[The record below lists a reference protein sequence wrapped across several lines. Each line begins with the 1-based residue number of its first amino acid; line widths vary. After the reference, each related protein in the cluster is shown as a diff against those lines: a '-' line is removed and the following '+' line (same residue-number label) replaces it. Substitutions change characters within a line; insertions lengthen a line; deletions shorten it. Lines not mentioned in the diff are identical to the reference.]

1 MSQTTEWAKGKP
13 VSTAWARLA
22 NELAAW
28 GPPLTFSLRLW
39 ASVCLALYLAFW
51 LQLDNAYWAGTSAA
65 IVCQPQLGAS
75 LRKGWFRMIG
85 TVVGAVAIVLLAVC
99 FPDDRVPFL
108 IGLALWGGAC
118 AFAATV
124 LHNFAGYAAALS
136 GYTAAIIAGDQLG
149 PTGGVNGDIFMLAV
163 FRVSEIAIG
172 IVSAGIVLTITDL
185 GGARR
190 RLASQFADLTA
201 GIATDITSGLKMAG
215 SELPDS
221 RPIRRDFIRRV
232 IALDPL
238 IDQTIGE
245 SSEIRYHSRVL
256 QQTVDGLFTALAG
269 WRAIANH
276 LDQLSHSQARTDA
289 AAVLQYL
296 PPELLL
302 PPEDGDAA
310 RWMADPITLYR
321 IYETACEELT
331 ALPADTPSLR
341 LLADSTAGA
350 LTGVTQALNGLAL
363 LVQDPARPAHRG
375 VVRLRFPDWL
385 PALINAGRAILTIG
399 VVALFWIGT
408 AWPSGAGAITWA
420 AITVI
425 LMSPRADQAYDA
437 ALRFAAGS
445 ALAAVFAAI
454 VAFAVLPQVQTF
466 AGLSVVLGAYLVPLG
481 SLMAKPLQAMLFIP
495 MGANFLPLLAPIN
508 QMSYDPEQYYNV
520 ALALVGGSMVAT
532 LAFRVLP
539 PLSPA
544 FRTRR
549 LLALTLRDVCR
560 LASGHAYDDWKG
572 HTHGRLSAMPEEA
585 TPLQRAQMLAA
596 LSAGSEIMRLRDAAS
611 DLGLST
617 CLEPAFMALVQGNSF
632 RAVTHLD
639 QLDSVLASRGR
650 NAPERQMTLRA
661 RSSILALSEVLTP
674 HAAYFDAAPR

>member
-215 SELPDS
+215 SELP
-221 RPIRRDFIRRV
+221 
-232 IALDPL
+232 
-238 IDQTIGE
+238 E
-245 SSEIRYHSRVL
+245 
-256 QQTVDGLFTALAG
+256 LA
-269 WRAIANH
+269 A
-276 LDQLSHSQARTDA
+276 
-289 AAVLQYL
+289 
-296 PPELLL
+296 
-302 PPEDGDAA
+302 
-310 RWMADPITLYR
+310 
-321 IYETACEELT
+321 
-331 ALPADTPSLR
+331 
-341 LLADSTAGA
+341 
-350 LTGVTQALNGLAL
+350 
-363 LVQDPARPAHRG
+363 DPARLHPPCHR
-375 VVRLRFPDWL
+375 
-385 PALINAGRAILTIG
+385 
-399 VVALFWIGT
+399 
-408 AWPSGAGAITWA
+408 
-420 AITVI
+420 
-425 LMSPRADQAYDA
+425 PRSAD
-437 ALRFAAGS
+437 
-445 ALAAVFAAI
+445 
-454 VAFAVLPQVQTF
+454 
-466 AGLSVVLGAYLVPLG
+466 
-481 SLMAKPLQAMLFIP
+481 
-495 MGANFLPLLAPIN
+495 
-508 QMSYDPEQYYNV
+508 
-520 ALALVGGSMVAT
+520 
-532 LAFRVLP
+532 
-539 PLSPA
+539 
-544 FRTRR
+544 
-549 LLALTLRDVCR
+549 
-560 LASGHAYDDWKG
+560 
-572 HTHGRLSAMPEEA
+572 
-585 TPLQRAQMLAA
+585 
-596 LSAGSEIMRLRDAAS
+596 
-611 DLGLST
+611 
-617 CLEPAFMALVQGNSF
+617 
-632 RAVTHLD
+632 
-639 QLDSVLASRGR
+639 
-650 NAPERQMTLRA
+650 
-661 RSSILALSEVLTP
+661 
-674 HAAYFDAAPR
+674 

>member
-1 MSQTTEWAKGKP
+1 
-13 VSTAWARLA
+13 
-22 NELAAW
+22 
-28 GPPLTFSLRLW
+28 
-39 ASVCLALYLAFW
+39 
-51 LQLDNAYWAGTSAA
+51 
-65 IVCQPQLGAS
+65 
-75 LRKGWFRMIG
+75 
-85 TVVGAVAIVLLAVC
+85 
-99 FPDDRVPFL
+99 
-108 IGLALWGGAC
+108 
-118 AFAATV
+118 
-124 LHNFAGYAAALS
+124 
-136 GYTAAIIAGDQLG
+136 
-149 PTGGVNGDIFMLAV
+149 
-163 FRVSEIAIG
+163 
-172 IVSAGIVLTITDL
+172 
-185 GGARR
+185 
-190 RLASQFADLTA
+190 
-201 GIATDITSGLKMAG
+201 
-215 SELPDS
+215 
-221 RPIRRDFIRRV
+221 
-232 IALDPL
+232 
-238 IDQTIGE
+238 
-245 SSEIRYHSRVL
+245 
-256 QQTVDGLFTALAG
+256 
-269 WRAIANH
+269 
-276 LDQLSHSQARTDA
+276 
-289 AAVLQYL
+289 
-296 PPELLL
+296 
-302 PPEDGDAA
+302 
-310 RWMADPITLYR
+310 
-321 IYETACEELT
+321 
-331 ALPADTPSLR
+331 LPADTPSLR

-350 LTGVTQALNGLAL
+350 LTGVIQALNGLAL

-399 VVALFWIGT
+399 VVALFWIVT

-466 AGLSVVLGAYLVPLG
+466 AGLSVVLGAYLVPVG

-572 HTHGRLSAMPEEA
+572 HAHGRLSAMPEEA

>member
-1 MSQTTEWAKGKP
+1 VSQTTEWAEGKP
-13 VSTAWARLA
+13 VATAWARFADGLA
-22 NELAAW
+22 TW

-39 ASVCLALYLAFW
+39 ASVCLALYVAFW

-85 TVVGAVAIVLLAVC
+85 TVVGAVAIILLAVC

-124 LHNFAGYAAALS
+124 LHNFAGYAAALA

-172 IVSAGIVLTITDL
+172 IVSAGVVLASTDL

-190 RLASQFADLTA
+190 RLAPQFAELIA
-201 GIATDITSGLKMAG
+201 GIATDITTGLTMAG

-221 RPIRRDFIRRV
+221 RPLRRDFVRRV

-245 SSEIRYHSRVL
+245 SSQIRYHSPIL
-256 QQTVDGLFTALAG
+256 QHAVDGLFTALGA

-276 LDQLSHSQARTDA
+276 LDRLSCSQARADA
-289 AAVLQYL
+289 AAVLQHL
-296 PPELLL
+296 PPELL
-302 PPEDGDAA
+302 PPESVDAA
-310 RWMADPITLYR
+310 RWMADPIRLHR
-321 IYETACEELT
+321 IWETACEELT

-341 LLADSTAGA
+341 LLADSTAQA

-363 LVQDPARPAHRG
+363 LVRDPARP
-375 VVRLRFPDWL
+375 VRLGIVRPRFPDWL
-385 PALINAGRAILTIG
+385 PALVNAGRAVVTIG
-399 VVALFWIGT
+399 VVALFWIVT
-408 AWPSGAGAITWA
+408 AWPNGAGAITWA
-420 AITVI
+420 AISVI
-425 LMSPRADQAYDA
+425 LMSPRADEAYDA

-466 AGLSVVLGAYLVPLG
+466 AGLSVTLGAYLIPIG
-481 SLMAKPLQAMLFIP
+481 ALMAKPLQAMLFIP
-495 MGANFLPLLAPIN
+495 MAANYVPLLAPAN
-508 QMSYDPEQYYNV
+508 QMTYDPQQYYNA
-520 ALALVGGSMVAT
+520 ALALVGGCMVAT

-560 LASGHAYDDWKG
+560 LASGHSFDDWKG
-572 HTHGRLSAMPEEA
+572 HVHGRLSAMPAQA
-585 TPLQRAQMLAA
+585 TPLQRAEMLAA
-596 LSAGSEIMRLRDAAS
+596 LSAGNEIVRLRDAAG

-617 CLEPAFMALVQGNSF
+617 SLAPAFAALVQGNSL
-632 RAVTHLD
+632 RAVT
-639 QLDSVLASRGR
+639 QLAHFDSVLASRDSH
-650 NAPERQMTLRA
+650 APERQMMLRA
-661 RSSILALSEVLTP
+661 RSSILALSEVLLP
-674 HAAYFDAAPR
+674 HAAYFDSAPR